1 LFPSDIHQELVVA
14 ITIAFPVAKPKE
26 ITMPK
31 INRYVDISTID
42 REAKKDYIDR
52 HSPFIQCASSA
63 KVGEKLAVTV
73 RMGNEYTHPDD
84 PDHHIKSISLFNK
97 ETLLAE
103 ASFPA
108 GTLGGQGQKGQAEV
122 TFNVVPAGKTMA
134 LTAVS
139 YCTKHGLWECDPV
152 EVTVDD

>member
-1 LFPSDIHQELVVA
+1 
-14 ITIAFPVAKPKE
+14 
-26 ITMPK
+26 MPK
-31 INRYVDISTID
+31 INRYVDISTVD

-52 HSPFIQCASSA
+52 HSPFIECAKTA
-63 KVGEKLAVTV
+63 KRGQKLAVKV
-73 RMGNEYTHPDD
+73 RVGKEYTHPDD
-84 PDHHIKSISLFNK
+84 NDHYIKSVALYNR

-103 ASFPA
+103 AGFVA

-122 TFNVVPAGKTMA
+122 TFQVVPSGSKME

-152 EVTVDD
+152 EVTVEE